1 MKGTQL
7 GEFEE
12 LVLLTVGVFN
22 GEAYGVV
29 LKQKISET
37 AGRNISVST
46 VHTALYRLEQKGF
59 VKSYYGGETE
69 KRGGRRKRLYEIT
82 ASGYKALE
90 EARTHREMLWKLLP
104 EFNFQS

>member
-22 GEAYGVV
+22 GDAYGVII
-29 LKQKISET
+29 KHKITET
-37 AGRNISVST
+37 VGRKITVST

-59 VKSYYGGETE
+59 VKSTYGGESD

-82 ASGYKALE
+82 AAGYRALD
-90 EARTHREMLWKLLP
+90 EARHYREKLWNLLP
-104 EFNFQS
+104 DFNF